1 MAIRKFEQYT
11 PDIAESAFVDES
23 AVVTGNVV
31 IGADS
36 SIWPMCS
43 VRGDIHSIRIGER
56 TNIQDGSVL
65 HVSHDSEFAPG
76 GYALTIGN
84 DVTVGHNAV
93 VHACSVEDM
102 CLIGIGAVL
111 LDGAVIKSGT
121 IVGAGSL
128 VPPGKELEGG
138 YLWLGSPVK
147 KLRELTE
154 KEKAFLEYSAA
165 HYVDVKNRHMAEL
178 PARG

>member
-11 PDIAESAFVDES
+11 PKVAASAFVDDS
-23 AVVTGNVV
+23 AVVTGKVT

-43 VRGDIHSIRIGER
+43 IRGDIHSIDIGER
-56 TNIQDGSVL
+56 TNIQDGSIL
-65 HVSHDSEFAPG
+65 HVTHDSEFAPG
-76 GYALTIGN
+76 GNALSIGN

-93 VHACSVEDM
+93 VHACTVEDL
-102 CLIGIGAVL
+102 CLIGMGSVL
-111 LDGAVIKSGT
+111 LDGAIIKAGA

-128 VPPGKELEGG
+128 VPPGKELDGG

-147 KLRELTE
+147 RVRELTE
-154 KEKAFLEYSAA
+154 KEKAFLEYSAS
-165 HYVDVKNRHMAEL
+165 HYVDLKNRHKT
-178 PARG
+178 

>member
-1 MAIRKFEQYT
+1 MTIRKFEQYT
-11 PDIAESAFVDES
+11 PEIAESAFVDES

-56 TNIQDGSVL
+56 TNIQDGSIL

>member
-1 MAIRKFEQYT
+1 MTIRKFEQFT
-11 PDIAESAFVDES
+11 PQVAATAFVDES
-23 AVVTGNVV
+23 AVVTGNVT

-43 VRGDIHSIRIGER
+43 VRGDIHSIEIGER
-56 TNIQDGSVL
+56 TNIQDGSIL
-65 HVSHDSEFAPG
+65 HVTHDSEFAPG
-76 GYALTIGN
+76 GNALAIGN

-93 VHACSVEDM
+93 VHACTVEDL
-102 CLIGIGAVL
+102 CLIGMGSVL
-111 LDGAVIKSGT
+111 LDGSTVKSGV

-147 KLRELTE
+147 RVRELTE
-154 KEKAFLEYSAA
+154 KEKAFLHYSAR
-165 HYVDVKNRHMAEL
+165 HYVDLKNRHQ
-178 PARG
+178 R

>member
-1 MAIRKFEQYT
+1 MTIRKFEQYT
-11 PDIAESAFVDES
+11 PEIAESAFVDES